1 MKAKQV
7 LAGIMAAMLATAM
20 FTGCN
25 EKKAETKK
33 DGKTEVSASKNLV
46 DQIKTKYA
54 GDSDYDYAEPLYN
67 LPGDYVFEFDNLSE
81 EFFELDEYE
90 CFKVYSDSALTQLV
104 DTENYEDYDTMSMT
118 IGPGLVFNMDE
129 EESSFR
135 ADDTW
140 GSKSKFWLVQYCD
153 IATGEQLEKPLV
165 TIFTIARDLQ
175 TPTLQQYVQTD
186 GYYALEWSEV
196 PGADYYEVY
205 EYDAEIESKSLV
217 FTTEETSCNYDDITP
232 EETVRDD
239 WDEIVEELE
248 DEIDWEFYEQ
258 LEEEYGDEQDD
269 QWLMNE
275 KMDPIYSYFVVA
287 RTDDGKVSGM
297 SNICAVED
305 IAGQLPYTYSDEF
318 QEEYYGDTALALP
331 AYAEVEMVDG
341 SIGSFLLEYHGA
353 KTTLLT
359 DGTIVIEPTFK
370 NLPISLMQ
378 ITFSGMEYEAFME
391 DARNLT
397 ERQDQLETQA
407 LTSETDID
415 IPYTPSDA
423 PEPDVEEPE
432 AEEPEAEEPEAEAPK
447 TDFEPNTVLSE
458 TIVASSALSEW
469 IALNMLQHETTIPLV
484 DFNEAADSEYLTDA
498 LIEAYTQ
505 NPLIGIMDNAKYNYD
520 TNSLEVTYVLSAE
533 DTRTMQEAS
542 LEKADEIAKEI
553 ITAKMSEYEK
563 EEAIN
568 EYLCKNA
575 SYNDEIMQYINEDGT
590 ISDEA
595 VDQFAAS
602 FTPYGILVEN
612 YGVCESYAEAFM
624 LIAKAAGLEAVIE
637 TGRMDNVNHEWNR
650 VKIDGSWYSLDV
662 TNNDNEYMP
671 NCYFNLPD
679 EVASTILIEDGDAF
693 MDLMAGQYTSE
704 GMNYEYYNV
713 KKLYTKDAEEA
724 AAMMANQLKA
734 GEGAVIRMDL
744 NYGNT
749 DVAEIIQNALN
760 QSETEQVTYYYNAG
774 VIALLE
780 K

>member
-297 SNICAVED
+297 SNICTVED

-391 DARNLT
+391 DTRNLT

-423 PEPDVEEPE
+423 PEPDV
-432 AEEPEAEEPEAEAPK
+432 EEPEAEEPEAEAPK